1 MDEVC
6 QLLPQIGVY
15 ATRVRIEGECELHPA
30 MTSVGTRPTFDGT
43 RLSVETYILDFD
55 ADLYGRKLEVAFLKR
70 IRGEKKFA
78 DLQQLRTQMAD
89 DERCIRELNHL

>member
-1 MDEVC
+1 
-6 QLLPQIGVY
+6 
-15 ATRVRIEGECELHPA
+15 
-30 MTSVGTRPTFDGT
+30 
-43 RLSVETYILDFD
+43 
-55 ADLYGRKLEVAFLKR
+55 LYGRKLEVAFLKR